1 MAISETQQ
9 LQGQVALGQHVE
21 GFLTSATGN
30 YLIARAEAEIQEALE
45 ALKTVDC
52 TDAKA
57 KARRRRQSRCCFM
70 AVAQFRD
77 LIPSTRCPQSYM
89 SQTAMTK
96 QNS

>member
-21 GFLTSATGN
+21 GFLTSATGK

-45 ALKTVDC
+45 ALKTVAC

-57 KARRRRQSRCCFM
+57 IQA
-70 AVAQFRD
+70 
-77 LIPSTRCPQSYM
+77 L
-89 SQTAMTK
+89 
-96 QNS
+96 QNQVYRAESLQYWLAEAIQAGDNANAELLDN

>member
-1 MAISETQQ
+1 MSISETQQ

-57 KARRRRQSRCCFM
+57 IQA
-70 AVAQFRD
+70 
-77 LIPSTRCPQSYM
+77 L
-89 SQTAMTK
+89 
-96 QNS
+96 QNQVYRAESIQYWLAEAIQAGDNANAELLDN